1 MSPLFFGTVTW
12 SSKLSDRSGAL
23 PFGLHYVDLRVLAFH
38 FDNFLQADLHCYHI
52 LKRQQAE
59 FKRTV
64 TVGNRLEAE
73 HDLALL
79 WPAMQVVKR

>member
-1 MSPLFFGTVTW
+1 LVYIMSIFESSHSTLTFSCKLTCTV
-12 SSKLSDRSGAL
+12 
-23 PFGLHYVDLRVLAFH
+23 
-38 FDNFLQADLHCYHI
+38 YHI
-52 LKRQQAE
+52 SKRQQAE

-73 HDLALL
+73 HNLALL